1 MLPAAGALGDVSD
14 DDDDDEFGGA
24 GMEAM
29 MHKYDESQRQ
39 LFAGLAQ
46 QQVKIHKHLHKAIT
60 DLDERVQVCAA
71 VCMFLLCIWVCFALL
86 KLLCA

>member
-1 MLPAAGALGDVSD
+1 M
-14 DDDDDEFGGA
+14 GG
-24 GMEAM
+24 GFESL

-60 DLDERVQVCAA
+60 DMDERVQVN
-71 VCMFLLCIWVCFALL
+71 LPHSGSL
-86 KLLCA
+86 